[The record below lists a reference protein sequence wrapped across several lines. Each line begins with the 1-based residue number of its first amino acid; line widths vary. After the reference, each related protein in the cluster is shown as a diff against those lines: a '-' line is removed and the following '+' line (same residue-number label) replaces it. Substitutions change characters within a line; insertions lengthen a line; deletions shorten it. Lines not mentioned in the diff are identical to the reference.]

1 MISLSIEEG
10 YAISV
15 PGIMEP
21 FYDTFHHQ
29 PIHCNGF
36 IIYRASLQ
44 RYFASTTMDA
54 SKGISWN
61 LESGIWYLMS
71 LKKFLQGCLSPE
83 EKLFQEL
90 R

>member
-15 PGIMEP
+15 PGIIMEP

-54 SKGISWN
+54 SKVYF
-61 LESGIWYLMS
+61 LEIWYLMS

-90 R
+90 RL